1 MKKAGGFDD
10 KKRGVFDE
18 NNQGFS
24 MKKTGVFDEKRGVFD
39 EKKRGLSMKKRRHR
53 MPCFGTHTMEY
64 SRPKVSLAV
73 LKGLQRGLGLEYSSV

>member
-1 MKKAGGFDD
+1 M

-18 NNQGFS
+18 NNEGFS
-24 MKKTGVFDEKRGVFD
+24 MKTGVFDEKTWGFQW
-39 EKKRGLSMKKRRHR
+39 KKRGFSMKKRRHR

>member
-24 MKKTGVFDEKRGVFD
+24 MKKTGVFDEKTWGFR
-39 EKKRGLSMKKRRHR
+39 
-53 MPCFGTHTMEY
+53 
-64 SRPKVSLAV
+64 
-73 LKGLQRGLGLEYSSV
+73 